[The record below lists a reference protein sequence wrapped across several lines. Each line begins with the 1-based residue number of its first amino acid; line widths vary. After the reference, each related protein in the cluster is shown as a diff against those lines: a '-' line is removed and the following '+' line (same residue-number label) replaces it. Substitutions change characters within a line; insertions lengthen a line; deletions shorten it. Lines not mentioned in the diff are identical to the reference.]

1 MTFSELPALPRADD
15 FERLLFA
22 SARQDEVPGS
32 SRQRVALALGID
44 PQMTLGGALEP
55 SRLGGTAR
63 SGAPEP
69 LQLANTEGSGTPE
82 GASVAVTGTRQSQ
95 LGLLGKSAL
104 VGLAGGAIA
113 VGVAVFGRS
122 APVTVATTTPLA
134 VESSPFAPMRE
145 STPAMLESPRAEPA
159 RDATARAVRLAASTQ
174 RPKSATAAPKRV
186 AKPIAAASARA
197 SSAADATGAT
207 DVASGVSR
215 LLAEVRRLDAARN
228 ALAAGHASQALA
240 ELQRYEREFPAGTL
254 AQDAALLEVRALDR
268 SGQRAAAHHRA
279 RELLSRAG
287 AERHRAELEAII
299 NPLASGSKARRLD
312 IEEAR

>member
-1 MTFSELPALPRADD
+1 MTFSELPAVPRADD

-22 SARQDEVPGS
+22 SARQDEVPGT
-32 SRQRVALALGID
+32 SRQRVALALGIA
-44 PQMTLGGALEP
+44 PGMTLGGALEP
-55 SRLGGTAR
+55 SRLGSTAR

-69 LQLANTEGSGTPE
+69 LQVANTEGSGTPE
-82 GASVAVTGTRQSQ
+82 GASAAVKGARQSQ

-104 VGLAGGAIA
+104 VGLGGGAIA
-113 VGVAVFGRS
+113 LGVAIFGRL
-122 APVTVATTTPLA
+122 APVTVATTAPLA
-134 VESSPFAPMRE
+134 IESAPLPPVRE
-145 STPAMLESPRAEPA
+145 STPAVLESPRAEPPL
-159 RDATARAVRLAASTQ
+159 DATARAASLAAST
-174 RPKSATAAPKRV
+174 RAPKSAAAAPKRV
-186 AKPIAAASARA
+186 AKPIAATSARA

-207 DVASGVSR
+207 DVASGGSR

-254 AQDAALLEVRALDR
+254 VQDAALLEVRALDR

-287 AERHRAELEAII
+287 AKRHRAELEAII
-299 NPLASGSKARRLD
+299 NPLASGSKERRLD